1 MSESA
6 WVRPQLTVLA
16 TEQKEQ
22 VHRYSLRLLAEV
34 GLRVD
39 SERARQ
45 VFSTGKAVKVSGDRV
60 AILPDAIDRA
70 LETAPHRIDV
80 YNRHG
85 EHAFRLGDGPARFGI
100 GVTNLYYQEPAD
112 EMLTPF
118 GRAHMAAGTRLG
130 EVLPA
135 YDCVSTL
142 GILQDIAPGTEDVIG
157 VLEMA
162 ANTVKPLVL
171 LISDEGQFVPAL
183 DLLAELC
190 GELAARP
197 FAIPYLNPVTPL
209 IINRETG
216 DKLIAAVERGLPV
229 IYSNYSLA
237 GATTPITPAGMLALL
252 NAELL
257 AGLVLS
263 QLVRPGAPVI
273 LGSLPAFFDMK
284 AMLDFYDPQTV
295 LLNAACAEMMAYY
308 GIPHAGT
315 SGSGLGSAADLPS
328 AGLHWLNHLTA
339 CIGQT
344 GLAPFVG
351 GSLNSKAF
359 SPTAVVL
366 ANDIIL
372 QARAFAAGFALDDA
386 SAVLDEIAA
395 AGPGGS
401 FLGARSTRK
410 RFRDAYYTSSVF
422 PRLSMEKWA
431 DLGRPQAAERL
442 KAYTLD
448 LIASARPPADHDD
461 IVARGEAYLHR

>member
-1 MSESA
+1 MSASA
-6 WVRPQLTVLA
+6 WVRPELNVLA
-16 TEQKEQ
+16 AEHKEQ

-39 SERARQ
+39 SERAREALAR
-45 VFSTGKAVKVSGDRV
+45 GKAVKVAGDRV
-60 AILPDAIDRA
+60 TILPDAVDGA
-70 LETAPHRIDV
+70 LETAPHHVDV
-80 YNRHG
+80 YNRRG

-112 EMLTPF
+112 ERLTPF

-142 GILQDIAPGTEDVIG
+142 GILQDMATGTEDLYG
-157 VLEMA
+157 VLEMV
-162 ANTVKPLVL
+162 ANTAKPLVL
-171 LISDEGQFVPAL
+171 LISDESQFVPAL

-190 GELAARP
+190 AEVPDKP

-237 GATTPITPAGMLALL
+237 GATTPITPAGMLVLL

-263 QLVRPGAPVI
+263 QVVRPGAPVI

-308 GIPHAGT
+308 RIPHAGT

-339 CIGQT
+339 CVGRT

-372 QARAFAAGFALDDA
+372 QARRFAAGFMLDDA

-401 FLGARSTRK
+401 FLGAGSTRK
-410 RFRDAYYTSSVF
+410 HFRDAYYTSPLF
-422 PRLSMEKWA
+422 PRLSMEKWL
-431 DLGRPQAAERL
+431 DLGRPPAAEAL
-442 KAYTLD
+442 KARTLD
-448 LIASARPPADHDD
+448 LIATARPPADHDD
-461 IVARGEAYLHR
+461 IIARGEAYLTR